1 MSLQPGFSLPML
13 DLKTKLLITIG
24 AVFLLSFGI
33 LTYLDYQNT
42 RKAIVLELVNE
53 ARLIRGMM
61 AATRRVYRHQF
72 MISGIPLNDKTV
84 GLLPAHALSRI
95 SEEFK
100 QSITSGLSF
109 NNVSDRPR
117 NPDLLADNIEMEA
130 IQYFRRNADVDER
143 MVPFTAKGKPFY
155 HFASPIWVTKDCLLC
170 HGKQENAPSSI
181 RALYKNAYEYKLGEL
196 RGILSIKL
204 PAEEM
209 EKRAITQL
217 WNSSFSYLFG
227 FIVTFLAVFLLIK
240 QTLLTRITRLTKA
253 TSELAGGNYAA
264 RLTTRG
270 NDEIAQ
276 VSSAFNAMAEAIQNR
291 TDDLEESELRT
302 RAIVEAAGDGILLI
316 DSDGIIRDFNP
327 AAGRIFG
334 FTSRTIIGKPLAL
347 LLPNEI
353 SLSSKEGLKELFCLS
368 DGCQY
373 NQERIEV
380 TGQHRDGSLLPID
393 LIMTPVQI
401 RDEQLYL
408 AMVQDISI
416 RKEAELAVQQKQ
428 EFLQSVIDGV
438 IDPIMVIRSD
448 YQIIMMNKAARKNLP
463 DTSIPDGH
471 YFCYQVSHGRETPCS
486 GENHPCPLKEV
497 MTTSKPVTLIH
508 EHQCGSG
515 GTRLYELDASPYQG
529 NDGQLIGIIETSK
542 DITERLATERQLR
555 ENEAQLRHQA
565 HHDAL
570 TGLPNRVLFH
580 DRLDHAMRKAHRVNR
595 QVAVLFLDL
604 DRFKNI
610 NDGLG
615 HDVGDGMLKEVALR
629 LQEAIRGDDTVA
641 RLGGDEF
648 VIILEELLD
657 PGSAASVATKC
668 LKSLSKKMVIKGIE
682 IFPTVS
688 IGISL
693 FPDDDVSVDG
703 LMKCADAAM
712 YRAKDAGRNTFQ
724 FYTSDMND
732 QTIRLL
738 LLEGS
743 LRHALDEEQLQLYY
757 QPKFDI
763 TNRRLIGMEAL
774 IRWHHPE
781 KGLISPA
788 DFIPLAEDTGMIVS
802 IGEWVIKTACKQLA
816 LWKGTEFR
824 HLHIAVNISAR
835 HFNKSLLK
843 TIARELSTN
852 NLSPD
857 LLELEITES
866 VLMDNADAAV
876 KTLTQIRD
884 MGISLAID
892 DFGTG
897 YSSLSY
903 LKRFP
908 ISSLKIDRSFV
919 KDVIE
924 DNNDAA
930 IVTSIVALAKH
941 MDLMVTAEGVET
953 EEQLAFIK
961 KLGCD
966 YGQGYLLGR
975 PVPVNEF
982 ESRYLIKRPNY
993 LKPVTEK
1000 QP

>member
-1 MSLQPGFSLPML
+1 ML
-13 DLKTKLLITIG
+13 DLKSKLLITIG
-24 AVFLLSFGI
+24 TVFLLSFGI

-42 RKAIVLELVNE
+42 RKEIVSELVSE

-95 SEEFK
+95 SEEFR

-117 NPDLLADNIEMEA
+117 NPDLLADAIEMEA
-130 IQYFRRNADVDER
+130 IQYFRRNADTDER

-170 HGKQENAPSSI
+170 HGKLEDAPDSI

-209 EKRAITQL
+209 ESRAMKQV
-217 WNSSFSYLFG
+217 WNSSLSYFFG
-227 FIVTFLAVFLLIK
+227 FIVTFFAVFLLIK
-240 QTLLTRITRLTKA
+240 QTILTRITRLTKA
-253 TSELAGGNYAA
+253 TTELAGGNYST
-264 RLTTRG
+264 RLHSRG
-270 NDEIAQ
+270 IDEIAQ
-276 VSSAFNAMAEAIQNR
+276 VSAAFNVMAEAIENR
-291 TDDLEESELRT
+291 TYDLEESEQRT

-316 DSDGIIRDFNP
+316 DSEGLIGDANP

-334 FTSRTIIGKPLAL
+334 FAIKTLIGKPLSL

-353 SLSSKEGLKELFCLS
+353 SLSNREGLKQLFCQTEWS
-368 DGCQY
+368 PFK
-373 NQERIEV
+373 QERIEV

-393 LIMTPVQI
+393 LIMSPVQI
-401 RDEQLYL
+401 HDTQFYL

-416 RKEAELAVQQKQ
+416 RKEAEHAIQQKQ

-448 YQIIMMNKAARKNLP
+448 YRIIMMNQAARKNLP
-463 DTSIPDGH
+463 DKNTPDENH
-471 YFCYQVSHGRETPCS
+471 YCYQVSHDRDTPCS
-486 GENHPCPLKEV
+486 GADHPCPLKEV
-497 MTTSKPVTLIH
+497 MDTGKPVTLVH
-508 EHQCGSG
+508 EHQHAAHGS
-515 GTRLYELDASPYQG
+515 RLFELDASPYWG
-529 NDGQLIGIIETSK
+529 SNGKLTGIIEISK

-595 QVAVLFLDL
+595 LVAVLFLDL

-615 HDVGDGMLKEVALR
+615 HDVGDGMLKEVAVR
-629 LQEAIRGDDTVA
+629 LQKAIRGDDTVA

-648 VIILEELLD
+648 VIILEEILD
-657 PGSAASVATKC
+657 PGSAAAVATKC
-668 LKSLSKKMVIKGIE
+668 LKSISKKMVIKGIE

-763 TNRRLIGMEAL
+763 SNRKLIGMEAL

-788 DFIPLAEDTGMIVS
+788 DFIPLAEDTGMIVA

-816 LWKGTEFR
+816 LWRKAEFNR
-824 HLHIAVNISAR
+824 LHIAVNISAR

-908 ISSLKIDRSFV
+908 ISSLKIDQSFV

-930 IVTSIVALAKH
+930 IVSSIVALAKN

-953 EEQLAFIK
+953 EAQLAFIK
-961 KLGCD
+961 QLGCD

-975 PVPVNEF
+975 PVPVDEF
-982 ESRYLIKRPNY
+982 ESRYMKKKTRLS
-993 LKPVTEK
+993 
-1000 QP
+1000 